1 MRHVPYWVIILLVMA
16 CNGGNDEKKEHSI
29 LSMKVDTV
37 IIEPG
42 EELLY
47 LQSRL
52 RVSGLSA
59 NKKYLYNFN
68 SQENAIEKINLN
80 TLAFEKKYG
89 FEKEG
94 PDGTGDNV
102 SALSILDKGRLFIS
116 SFPRDHIF
124 DWQGNKIESFDI
136 TAISKDLNQHQEGD
150 RPYKTLYLDQGSRLV
165 SLIQNFEKKSSKL
178 AIINPKKKNMIKLS
192 IPAIEKAKNF
202 DLTLNSGG
210 MEIALGNVHYLVNE
224 GGQIILG
231 TGVSNELYVMK
242 IESDSLQYITY
253 QSQLTPDEKTGSY
266 PAIVGAQ
273 VELAKLHQ
281 QIQEDINFMAP
292 VWDEKK
298 QVYYRFSFH
307 SLFEETKKMQGFPQ
321 PKGAK
326 VFLSVLDKDFK
337 LLAETQVSQLNQT
350 PEYYF
355 SKDGKLWVFENIEDE
370 MGFVRLDISW

>member
-1 MRHVPYWVIILLVMA
+1 
-16 CNGGNDEKKEHSI
+16 
-29 LSMKVDTV
+29 MKSDLAKLNITLDTV
-37 IIEPG
+37 IIDSGQEILFLNG
-42 EELLY
+42 KL
-47 LQSRL
+47 RL
-52 RVSGLSA
+52 STLGDD
-59 NKKYLYNFN
+59 KKHLYNFN
-68 SQENAIEKINLN
+68 SQENAIEQINLN

-102 SALSILDKGRLFIS
+102 SALSILDKGRVFIS

-178 AIINPKKKNMIKLS
+178 AIINQQKKNMIKWP
-192 IPAIEKAKNF
+192 IPAIEKARNF

-210 MEIALGNVHYLVNE
+210 MEIALGNVHYLVKE
-224 GGQIILG
+224 GDQIILG
-231 TGVSNELYVMK
+231 TGVSHELYVMN
-242 IESDSLQYITY
+242 IENDSLQYKTY
-253 QSQLTPDEKTGSY
+253 QSRLTPGEKSGSY
-266 PAIVGAQ
+266 PAVVGDQA
-273 VELAKLHQ
+273 ELAKLHQ
-281 QIQEDINFMAP
+281 QIQEDINFMPP

-298 QVYYRFSFH
+298 QVYYRFSFQ
-307 SLFEETKKMQGFPQ
+307 SLFDETKKMQGFPQ

-355 SKDGKLWVFENIEDE
+355 AKDGKLWLFENIEDE
-370 MGFVRLDISW
+370 MGFVRLDINW

>member
-1 MRHVPYWVIILLVMA
+1 MRNTFYWVIFTFICA
-16 CNGGNDEKKEHSI
+16 CNNHKEVKSDLAKLNI
-29 LSMKVDTV
+29 TLDTV
-37 IIEPG
+37 IIDSGQEILFLNG
-42 EELLY
+42 KL
-47 LQSRL
+47 RL
-52 RVSGLSA
+52 STLGDD
-59 NKKYLYNFN
+59 KKHLYNFN
-68 SQENAIEKINLN
+68 SQENAIEQINLN

-102 SALSILDKGRLFIS
+102 SALSLLDKGRVFIS

-178 AIINPKKKNMIKLS
+178 AIINQQKKNMIKWP

-210 MEIALGNVHYLVNE
+210 MEIALGNVHYLVKE
-224 GGQIILG
+224 GDQIILG
-231 TGVSNELYVMK
+231 TGVSHELYVIN
-242 IESDSLQYITY
+242 IENDSLQYKTY
-253 QSQLTPDEKTGSY
+253 QSNLTPGEKSGSY
-266 PAIVGAQ
+266 PAVVGDQA
-273 VELAKLHQ
+273 ELAKLHQ

-298 QVYYRFSFH
+298 QVYYRFSFQ
-307 SLFEETKKMQGFPQ
+307 SLFDETKKIQGFPQ

-326 VFLSVLDKDFK
+326 VFLSVLDKDFN

-350 PEYYF
+350 PGYYF
-355 SKDGKLWVFENIEDE
+355 AKDGKLWLFENIEDE
-370 MGFVRLDISW
+370 MGFVRLDINW